1 MQLTHTHHT
10 PASHNKEI
18 IIVCDH
24 VSGPANAG
32 SIFRLADAFGVQEII
47 FCGNTPDVT
56 SSRLRKTARNTERTV
71 RFRESGNITTTLA
84 NFKEQAFTIIGLEI
98 DSTSI
103 PIANLE
109 SKKLHKIV
117 LVIGAESTGISDKTL
132 SQCEIKAHIPM
143 YGINSSMNVA
153 QATGIALYELTRL

>member
-1 MQLTHTHHT
+1 MQLTHTHHS

-71 RFRESGNITTTLA
+71 RFRESENIATTLI
-84 NFKEQAFTIIGLEI
+84 NLREQGFNTIALEI

-103 PIANLE
+103 PIAEVHIANM
-109 SKKLHKIV
+109 SKIS
-117 LVIGAESTGISDKTL
+117 LVIGAESTGVTPEALK
-132 SQCEIKAHIPM
+132 QCAVIAHIPM
-143 YGINSSMNVA
+143 HGINSSMNVA
-153 QATGIALYELTRL
+153 QAAGIALYELTR

>member
-1 MQLTHTHHT
+1 MQLTHTHHS

-71 RFRESGNITTTLA
+71 RFRESENIAITLI
-84 NFKEQAFTIIGLEI
+84 NLREQGFNTIALEI

-103 PIANLE
+103 PIAEVHIANM
-109 SKKLHKIV
+109 SKIS
-117 LVIGAESTGISDKTL
+117 LVIGAESTGVTPEALK
-132 SQCEIKAHIPM
+132 QCAVIAHIPM
-143 YGINSSMNVA
+143 HGINSSMNVA
-153 QATGIALYELTRL
+153 QAAGIALYELTR

>member
-1 MQLTHTHHT
+1 MQLTHTHYT

-47 FCGNTPDVT
+47 FCGNAPDVT

-71 RFRESGNITTTLA
+71 RFRESENISTTLI
-84 NFKEQAFTIIGLEI
+84 NLREEGFSTIALEI

-103 PIANLE
+103 PIAEVHIANM
-109 SKKLHKIV
+109 SKIS
-117 LVIGAESTGISDKTL
+117 LVIGAESTGVTPEAL
-132 SQCEIKAHIPM
+132 EQCAVIAHIPM
-143 YGINSSMNVA
+143 HGINSSMNVA
-153 QATGIALYELTRL
+153 QAAGIALYELTR

>member
-1 MQLTHTHHT
+1 MQLTHTHHS

-71 RFRESGNITTTLA
+71 RFRESENITTTLINLREEGFNSIA
-84 NFKEQAFTIIGLEI
+84 LEI

-103 PIANLE
+103 PIAEVHIANM
-109 SKKLHKIV
+109 SKIS
-117 LVIGAESTGISDKTL
+117 LVIGAESTGVTPEALK
-132 SQCEIKAHIPM
+132 QCAVIAHIPM
-143 YGINSSMNVA
+143 HGINSSMNVA
-153 QATGIALYELTRL
+153 QAAGIALYELTR

>member
-1 MQLTHTHHT
+1 MQLTHTHHS

-56 SSRLRKTARNTERTV
+56 SSRLRRTARNTERTV
-71 RFRESGNITTTLA
+71 RFRESENIAITLI
-84 NFKEQAFTIIGLEI
+84 NLREQGFNTIALEI

-103 PIANLE
+103 PIAEVHIANM
-109 SKKLHKIV
+109 SKIS
-117 LVIGAESTGISDKTL
+117 LVIGAESTGVTPEALK
-132 SQCEIKAHIPM
+132 QCAVIAHIPM
-143 YGINSSMNVA
+143 HGINSSMNVA
-153 QATGIALYELTRL
+153 QAAGIALYELTR

>member
-1 MQLTHTHHT
+1 MQLTHTHHS

-71 RFRESGNITTTLA
+71 RFRESENITTTLI
-84 NFKEQAFTIIGLEI
+84 NLREQGFSTIALEI

-103 PIANLE
+103 PIAEVHIANM
-109 SKKLHKIV
+109 SKIS
-117 LVIGAESTGISDKTL
+117 LVIGAESTGVTPEALK
-132 SQCEIKAHIPM
+132 QCAVIAHIPM
-143 YGINSSMNVA
+143 HGINSSMNVA
-153 QATGIALYELTRL
+153 QAAGIALYELTR